1 MKQITKKYIKVAVL
15 LLVLLTVFHIGST
28 PSSASS
34 IQPRGIIGQDERTQ
48 VTDTT
53 QAPYQSLAFIAADG
67 AAGSGAVIDKNTV
80 LTAAHVVKNIRMNPD
95 KDSIYVIPGRNGSKL
110 PYGKFKIKTVFIP
123 QSYIDNPSV
132 DRDIAVLKIEP
143 FNGKRIGDVVPP
155 LPVKH
160 TTTVTLGD
168 SITVTGYPGD
178 KTWGTMWTDTG
189 KITGQTATRIQY
201 DTDTK
206 GGQSGSAILNDQN
219 EVIGVHTTAAGSY
232 NFGTKLNDTFYAFVK
247 EHMDE

>member
-1 MKQITKKYIKVAVL
+1 MKQITKKYVKVAVL
-15 LLVLLTVFHIGST
+15 LLVLLMVFRIGST
-28 PSSASS
+28 LSNASS

-95 KDSIYVIPGRNGSKL
+95 KDSVYVIPGRNGSKL

-132 DRDIAVLKIEP
+132 D
-143 FNGKRIGDVVPP
+143 
-155 LPVKH
+155 
-160 TTTVTLGD
+160 
-168 SITVTGYPGD
+168 
-178 KTWGTMWTDTG
+178 
-189 KITGQTATRIQY
+189 
-201 DTDTK
+201 
-206 GGQSGSAILNDQN
+206 
-219 EVIGVHTTAAGSY
+219 
-232 NFGTKLNDTFYAFVK
+232 
-247 EHMDE
+247 